1 MDAAY
6 ARTDDRFAIF
16 AEPPGIRDLAQPD
29 AWERSLARS
38 HRRRTA
44 AAARIIALPK
54 TMTARISA
62 ALLAAG
68 LVGQTGPLIGAASA
82 ATHRGAVG
90 RKPEIKSS
98 NAIRSSGLRKSCV
111 ASTASRQILRRRSPS
126 AATDGRIAIIVAA
139 CHARATFAIDGCKP
153 SADRASRLAI
163 SERGSLGF
171 STPRT
176 ALPG

>member
-6 ARTDDRFAIF
+6 ARMDDRFAIF
-16 AEPPGIRDLAQPD
+16 ADPPGTRDLAQPD

-38 HRRRTA
+38 QRRRAA

-82 ATHRGAVG
+82 ATHTTTLGNGAG
-90 RKPEIKSS
+90 
-98 NAIRSSGLRKSCV
+98 
-111 ASTASRQILRRRSPS
+111 
-126 AATDGRIAIIVAA
+126 DGVAA
-139 CHARATFAIDGCKP
+139 
-153 SADRASRLAI
+153 
-163 SERGSLGF
+163 
-171 STPRT
+171 
-176 ALPG
+176 